1 MINCMCNRLLILLF
15 QIFII
20 SHLLNAQDYK
30 LKAVKIDGYINI
42 DGKLEEEFWKGA
54 ERVELNYEVQITDN
68 SPALQKT
75 IAMALY
81 NNEYLYFGFICYDS
95 EPKSIRA
102 HITDRDK
109 MWEDDFVILMID
121 TYGDN
126 QNAYQLAVNPYGIQG
141 DGMRSGNFEDMRF
154 DFVWYSM
161 GLVSDSGWSVEIA
174 IPFKS
179 IRFPSKQNQEWSI
192 LLGRNYPRESRYI
205 FSWTPVDKNNPC
217 LMCQAGKLIGLEGI
231 SSGSFFE
238 LLPYAMSYQ
247 TGYLQDNDPNQEFKN
262 ERIKARAGIGVKFS
276 PSSETVIEGVFN
288 PDFSQIETDEYQIK
302 VNTTFALYYPEKRPF
317 FLEGMEGFQTPI
329 NAFYS
334 RMLNSPLFALKV
346 RQKSD
351 KLLLTYISSLD
362 QKTPFLIPGEEGSST
377 VLTSLNSFTNSGR
390 LRYDFGNQ
398 SFVGLLFTS
407 RNLSE
412 AYNYV
417 AGVDWNYSFW
427 KSYYFRGQILYS
439 IVKEVNNPDI
449 FSSDGKFGNTNYTE
463 TFDGERYSGLGAIVR
478 FMKFAKYHEFE
489 ITYRDFSPT
498 FQPHLGFIRGNNV
511 RSINI
516 ENRFN
521 FYPRGSIVDIWD
533 LFMEFG
539 LQFNYAGARKERW
552 GMVGFRAQLKA
563 QTEVFVGFLPVN
575 EEIFASRRFTGIHR
589 IFGNVYSTP
598 FKFLA
603 FGVRGEYGRQIY
615 RDPDD
620 PKLGLAKNFSVNLRL
635 KPSEKIEI
643 SGWYSKARL
652 ENIETRELFYDGYV
666 SGIVGIYQF
675 NPNLFVRL
683 IAQYDSFD
691 GSVQVFPLLSFKLN
705 PFTIFY
711 IGSTVNMLDFEG
723 YGVRQTNR
731 EIFLKVQYLWRN

>member
-1 MINCMCNRLLILLF
+1 MLNRLLIFLF
-15 QIFII
+15 PIFII
-20 SHLLNAQDYK
+20 AHLLQAQDYK
-30 LKAVKIDGYINI
+30 LKAVKIDGYINV
-42 DGKLEEEFWKGA
+42 DGKLDEEFWKNA

-81 NNEYLYFGFICYDS
+81 NKDYLYFGFICYDS
-95 EPKSIRA
+95 NPKAIRA
-102 HITDRDK
+102 RITDRDK
-109 MWEDDFVILMID
+109 IWEDDFVILMLD

-126 QNAYQLAVNPYGIQG
+126 QNAYEVAVNPYGIQG
-141 DGMRSGNFEDMRF
+141 DGMRSGNSEDMRF
-154 DFVWYSM
+154 DFVWYSA
-161 GLVSDSGWSVEIA
+161 GSINDSGWCVEIA

-179 IRFPSKQNQEWSI
+179 IRFPNKQSQEWNII
-192 LLGRNYPRESRYI
+192 LARNYPRESRYI

-247 TGYLQDNDPNQEFKN
+247 NGYLQDDSISFKN
-262 ERIKARAGIGVKFS
+262 ERIRARTGIGIKFS
-276 PSSETVIEGVFN
+276 PSSETVIEGVLN
-288 PDFSQIETDEYQIK
+288 PDFSQVETDEYQIK

-317 FLEGMEGFQTPI
+317 FLEGMESFQTPV
-329 NAFYS
+329 NVFYS
-334 RMLNSPLFALKV
+334 RMLNSPLFALKLK
-346 RQKSD
+346 QKAD

-362 QKTPFLIPGEEGSST
+362 QKTPFLIPGEEASST
-377 VLTSLNSFTNSGR
+377 VLTSLKSFVNSGR
-390 LRYDFGNQ
+390 LRYDFGGQ

-407 RNLSE
+407 RNLSG

-417 AGVDWNYSFW
+417 AGIDWNYLFW

-439 IVKEVNNPDI
+439 IVKEVNDTTI
-449 FSSDGKFGNTNYTE
+449 FASDRKFGNTNYTAA
-463 TFDGERYSGLGAIVR
+463 FDGERYSGLGAVVR

-489 ITYRDFSPT
+489 VAYRDFSPT
-498 FQPHLGFIRGNNV
+498 FQPQLGFVTRNNV
-511 RSINI
+511 RFINV

-521 FYPRGSIVDIWD
+521 FYPRGSVVDIWT

-539 LQFNYAGARKERW
+539 LQFNYVGARKDRW
-552 GMVGFRAQLKA
+552 GMVGVRGQLKK
-563 QTEVFVGFLPVN
+563 QTEVSIGFLPIN
-575 EEIFASRRFTGIHR
+575 EEMFASRRFTKMYR
-589 IFGNVYSTP
+589 AFGEIYSTP
-598 FKFLA
+598 FKFL
-603 FGVRGEYGRQIY
+603 VISIRGEYGRQIY
-615 RDPDD
+615 RNPDD
-620 PKLGLAKNFSVNLRL
+620 PKLGFAKNFSVNLRL

-652 ENIETRELFYDGYV
+652 EDVDTKELFYDGYI

-691 GSVQVFPLLSFKLN
+691 GLVQIFPLLSFKLN

-711 IGSTVNMLDFEG
+711 VGSTVNMHDFGEG

>member
-1 MINCMCNRLLILLF
+1 MPTRLPILLF
-15 QIFII
+15 SIFII
-20 SHLLNAQDYK
+20 IVSVLQAQDYK
-30 LKAVKIDGYINI
+30 LKAVKIDGYISI
-42 DGKLEEEFWKGA
+42 DGKLDEEFWKNA
-54 ERVELNYEVQITDN
+54 EKVELNYEIQITDN
-68 SPALQKT
+68 SLALQKT

-81 NNEYLYFGFICYDS
+81 NKDSLYFGFICYDS
-95 EPKSIRA
+95 NPKAIRA
-102 HITDRDK
+102 HVTDRDK
-109 MWEDDFVILMID
+109 IWEDDFVILMLD

-126 QNAYQLAVNPYGIQG
+126 QNAYEIAVNPYGIQG
-141 DGMRSGNFEDMRF
+141 DRMRSGNFEDMRF
-154 DFVWYSM
+154 DFVWHSA

-179 IRFPSKQNQEWSI
+179 IRFPKKQNQGWNI
-192 LLGRNYPRESRYI
+192 IIGRNYPRESRYI

-217 LMCQAGKLIGLEGI
+217 LMCQAGKLIGLEEI

-247 TGYLQDNDPNQEFKN
+247 TGYLQDDDPNQFKN
-262 ERIKARAGIGVKFS
+262 DRIKARAGIGVKFS
-276 PSSETVIEGVFN
+276 PSSETIIEGVLN
-288 PDFSQIETDEYQIK
+288 PDFSQVETDEYQIR

-329 NAFYS
+329 NVFYS
-334 RMLNSPLFALKV
+334 RMLNSPLFALKLK
-346 RQKSD
+346 QKTD
-351 KLLLTYISSLD
+351 EFLLTYISSLD
-362 QKTPFLIPGEEGSST
+362 QKTPFLIPGEERSST
-377 VLTSLNSFTNSGR
+377 VLTSLKSFANSGR

-407 RNLSE
+407 RNLSG

-417 AGVDWNYSFW
+417 AGIDWNYFFW

-439 IVKEVNNPDI
+439 IVKEVNDTTTFKSNRR
-449 FSSDGKFGNTNYTE
+449 FGNTNYTA
-463 TFDGERYSGLGAIVR
+463 TFDGERYSGLGAVVR

-498 FQPHLGFIRGNNV
+498 FQPQLGFVTRNNV
-511 RSINI
+511 RFINI

-521 FYPRGSIVDIWD
+521 FYPRGSVVDIWD

-552 GMVGFRAQLKA
+552 GMVGVRAQLKA
-563 QTEVFVGFLPVN
+563 QTQLFIGFLPIN

-589 IFGNVYSTP
+589 IFGNIYSTP
-598 FKFLA
+598 FKFLS
-603 FGVRGEYGRQIY
+603 FNVRGEYGKQIY
-615 RDPDD
+615 RNPND
-620 PKLGLAKNFSVNLRL
+620 PKLGFAKDFSVNLRL

-643 SGWYSKARL
+643 SGWYSKAHL
-652 ENIETRELFYDGYV
+652 ENAKTKELFYDGYV

-675 NPNLFVRL
+675 NPNLFIRL

-691 GSVQVFPLLSFKLN
+691 GSIQVFPLLSFKLN
-705 PFTIFY
+705 PFTMFY
-711 IGSTVNMLDFEG
+711 IGSTVNMHDFGEG
-723 YGVRQTNR
+723 YGIRQRNR